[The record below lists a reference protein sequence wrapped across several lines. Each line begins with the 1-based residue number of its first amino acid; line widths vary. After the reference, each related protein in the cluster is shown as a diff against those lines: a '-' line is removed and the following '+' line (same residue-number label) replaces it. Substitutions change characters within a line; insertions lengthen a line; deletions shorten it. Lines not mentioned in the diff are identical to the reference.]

1 MLSRVLDRQGYG
13 MMDARA
19 GLVVGLTDHQVVA
32 YRVPVE
38 WGSLSLDLRGA
49 PSLGL
54 FQDGS
59 KRGFLASYAAFRCVG
74 CWVCGGRVG

>member
-19 GLVVGLTDHQVVA
+19 RLMVGSTDHQVVA

-38 WGSLSLDLRGA
+38 WGSL
-49 PSLGL
+49 
-54 FQDGS
+54 
-59 KRGFLASYAAFRCVG
+59 
-74 CWVCGGRVG
+74 